1 MANQQFPT
9 LSNEQGQIFPQMTMI
24 RAEYW
29 QNDTRWVG
37 NRIAPVF
44 QVNLPLIR
52 MTRWSAADA
61 LPTLQGGLL
70 RAKGDTGAQIGIQAP
85 TYEDFF
91 INEGMLTSVVPDREV
106 HEAPS
111 IDPDRPWRV
120 RTKMATGFL
129 LLENEMRIKS
139 YYDPTDPLFPSAQL
153 VAASGNWQTYN
164 PTTDEIIS
172 DDILANKVR
181 FTQFANGQRPNFLI
195 IDKLTDTFF
204 LRKLAR
210 ERDTRVAI
218 GGYGGAQVP
227 DLLPSSDGRVISDMQ
242 VIVPG
247 ALKETTPDDAVYSP
261 DYAWGNFPY
270 AVMGYSPTLAG
281 GLWDQTGDA
290 YIANAEYV
298 PDGESA
304 FETYRQQ
311 DPVIMNKRSFM
322 WWNFNRQLKLLKP
335 ELVLAI
341 GPIR

>member
-1 MANQQFPT
+1 MANQQTPT
-9 LSNEQGQIFPQMTMI
+9 LSNAQGQIFPLMTLV

-29 QNDTRWVG
+29 QDDKRWAAD
-37 NRIAPVF
+37 RLAPVF
-44 QVNLPLIR
+44 QVTLPLVRI
-52 MTRWSAADA
+52 TRWNAADA

-91 INEGMLTSVVPDREV
+91 INEGMLTAIVPDREV
-106 HEAPS
+106 SEAPS

-129 LLENEMRIKS
+129 KLENEMRVKS
-139 YYDPTDPLFPSAQL
+139 YFDPTDPLFPVGRL

-164 PTTDEIIS
+164 PSTTQVIGP
-172 DDILANKVR
+172 DIRQNKVI
-181 FTQFANGQRPNFLI
+181 FSQFANGQRPNFLL
-195 IDKLTDTFF
+195 IDQMTDTFF
-204 LRKLAR
+204 LQKLAQ
-210 ERDTRVAI
+210 ERNTFVAL
-218 GGYGGAQVP
+218 GGYGGTTP
-227 DLLPSSDGRVISDMQ
+227 DLLPSADGRMVADMQ

-247 ALKETTPDDAVYSP
+247 ALRETTPQDAVYSP
-261 DYAWGNFPY
+261 DYVWGNFPY

-290 YIANAEYV
+290 YVADAEYV

-304 FETYRQQ
+304 YDTYRQP
-311 DPVIMNKRSFM
+311 DPVFMNKRSFM
-322 WWNFNRQLKLLKP
+322 WWNFSRQLKLLKP